1 MSSGVSLGEIVRRI
15 GPRYEQRHRLT
26 RPQRRALRAISLCR
40 TPALGG
46 HLDQCNHCGFRH
58 MVWHSCRNRHCPR
71 CQAEARRRWLEERK
85 RELLPVPY
93 FHVVFTVPDVLD
105 AFALADPRR
114 FYDILF
120 AATRETLLVIASDP
134 KRLAARIG
142 ALAVLHTWGQMLTLH
157 PHVHCVVPAGGF
169 SLDGRRWLRA
179 RRKNFFL
186 PVRVLSRYFRRR
198 FLEMLR
204 QALRE
209 DPGFRSRVAHPEDL
223 LSRAVR
229 NEWVVYAKRPFGG
242 PEQVLAYLAAYTHRI
257 AISDR
262 RITAFD
268 GSRVRFLYKDYRD
281 GDRTKQIELEAD
293 EFLRRY
299 LLHVLPE
306 RFVRIRYFG
315 FLANRVRSGNL
326 TLARKQLGTIPPPS
340 AESPQTVPNPIAPRC
355 PCCQLGV
362 MLTIETILP
371 QLVEVID
378 SS

>member
-1 MSSGVSLGEIVRRI
+1 MSSGISLGEIVRRI
-15 GPRYEQRHRLT
+15 GPRYEQSHRLT
-26 RPQRRALRAISLCR
+26 RSQRRALRAISLCR
-40 TPALGG
+40 TPAMGG
-46 HLDQCNHCGFRH
+46 HLDQCTYCGFRH
-58 MVWHSCRNRHCPR
+58 IVWHSCRNRHCPC
-71 CQAEARRRWLEERK
+71 CQAEARKRWLEERK

-93 FHVVFTVPDVLD
+93 FHVVFTVPDVLN

-120 AATRETLLVIASDP
+120 AATRESLLVIARDP
-134 KRLAARIG
+134 RRLASRIG
-142 ALAVLHTWGQMLTLH
+142 GLTVLHTWGQTLTLH
-157 PHVHCVVPAGGF
+157 PHIHCVIPAGGF
-169 SLDGRRWLRA
+169 AHDGHRWLRA

-209 DPGFRSRVAHPEDL
+209 NPAFRSRVQSAESL

-242 PEQVLAYLAAYTHRI
+242 PEQVLTYLAAYTHRI
-257 AISDR
+257 AISNR
-262 RITAFD
+262 RLIDFKD
-268 GSRVRFLYKDYRD
+268 ERVRFRYKDYRD
-281 GDRTKQIELEAD
+281 GDQEKIMELGAD
-293 EFLRRY
+293 EFLHRY

-315 FLANRVRSGNL
+315 FLANRVRSKS
-326 TLARKQLGTIPPPS
+326 LAMARQQLRAQPPPTQPEQAS
-340 AESPQTVPNPIAPRC
+340 LSPKC
-355 PCCQLGV
+355 PSCHVGS
-362 MLTIETILP
+362 MITIENVAP
-371 QLVEVID
+371 QPVEAID